1 VTVSGARRS
10 LDGRFHTAA
19 NHGAAIYVTYQ
30 WLPIAWRQYGQHPWI
45 VASLLAASVWP
56 FLVLACRPVTITNP
70 RVSHDPT
77 YPSEVE
83 SYLPASQ

>member
-1 VTVSGARRS
+1 MDNILGSPRGRRW
-10 LDGRFHTAA
+10 
-19 NHGAAIYVTYQ
+19 Q
-30 WLPIAWRQYGQHPWI
+30 P
-45 VASLLAASVWP
+45 VWP